1 MPIDRVSN
9 SIPDPAD
16 QRLFQEINRRDPRF
30 GGAGAGGAAGQ
41 QQQATPEAAKS
52 ASAASLGSDRLRFKG
67 EPPTNPFEV
76 LLRNRQ
82 RKKKKKQQDGDPTT
96 L

>member
-1 MPIDRVSN
+1 MPVDGISN
-9 SIPDPAD
+9 SFPDPAD

-30 GGAGAGGAAGQ
+30 GGGAGGAAGGQ
-41 QQQATPEAAKS
+41 EAAAQQAVPAPSAKP
-52 ASAASLGSDRLRFKG
+52 LGADRLRFKG

-76 LLRNRQ
+76 LLRNRRRQ
-82 RKKKKKQQDGDPTT
+82 KQKKDGDPTT

>member
-1 MPIDRVSN
+1 MSVNGVSN
-9 SIPDPAD
+9 SVPDPAD

-30 GGAGAGGAAGQ
+30 AGSGAGGAGQ
-41 QQQATPEAAKS
+41 SADTPETPLTPAAPP
-52 ASAASLGSDRLRFKG
+52 APLGSDRLRFKG

-76 LLRNRQ
+76 LLRNRR
-82 RKKKKKQQDGDPTT
+82 RKKKQDGDPTT

>member
-1 MPIDRVSN
+1 MSVNGVSN
-9 SIPDPAD
+9 SLPDPAD

-30 GGAGAGGAAGQ
+30 AGGGAAGGGAG
-41 QQQATPEAAKS
+41 QAAQAPAEPPKAA
-52 ASAASLGSDRLRFKG
+52 APLGSDRLRFKG

-76 LLRNRQ
+76 LMRNRR
-82 RKKKKKQQDGDPTT
+82 RKKRQDGDPTT

>member
-1 MPIDRVSN
+1 MPVDGISN
-9 SIPDPAD
+9 SFPDPAD

-30 GGAGAGGAAGQ
+30 GGAGGGAGAGQ
-41 QQQATPEAAKS
+41 SAAAPQTPPTPP
-52 ASAASLGSDRLRFKG
+52 AASLGSDRLRFKG

-76 LLRNRQ
+76 LLRNRR
-82 RKKKKKQQDGDPTT
+82 RKSKKDGDPTT

>member
-1 MPIDRVSN
+1 MSVNGVSN
-9 SIPDPAD
+9 SLPDPAD

-30 GGAGAGGAAGQ
+30 GGGGFGGGGAGQ
-41 QQQATPEAAKS
+41 
-52 ASAASLGSDRLRFKG
+52 SAAPPETPQTPAAPPLGTDRLRFKG

-76 LLRNRQ
+76 LLRNR
-82 RKKKKKQQDGDPTT
+82 RRSKKKQDGDPTT

>member
-1 MPIDRVSN
+1 MSVNGISN
-9 SIPDPAD
+9 SFPDPAD

-30 GGAGAGGAAGQ
+30 GGAAGGAGGGQFAAPPE
-41 QQQATPEAAKS
+41 TPETPAA
-52 ASAASLGSDRLRFKG
+52 APLGSDRLRFKG

-76 LLRNRQ
+76 LLKNRR
-82 RKKKKKQQDGDPTT
+82 RKSKKQDGDPTT

>member
-1 MPIDRVSN
+1 MSVKGVSN
-9 SIPDPAD
+9 SLPDPAD

-30 GGAGAGGAAGQ
+30 GGSGGGAASGQ
-41 QQQATPEAAKS
+41 SAATPQTPQTPAA
-52 ASAASLGSDRLRFKG
+52 APLGSDRLRFKG

-76 LLRNRQ
+76 LLRNRR
-82 RKKKKKQQDGDPTT
+82 RKKKQDGDPTT

>member
-1 MPIDRVSN
+1 MSVNGISN
-9 SIPDPAD
+9 SLPDPAD

-30 GGAGAGGAAGQ
+30 GGAGAGAAGGHS
-41 QQQATPEAAKS
+41 APPSETPETAAPTP
-52 ASAASLGSDRLRFKG
+52 LGSDRLRFKG

-76 LLRNRQ
+76 LLRNRR
-82 RKKKKKQQDGDPTT
+82 RKSKKQDGDPTT

>member
-1 MPIDRVSN
+1 MPVDGVSN
-9 SIPDPAD
+9 SFPDPTD

-30 GGAGAGGAAGQ
+30 GGAGAGGAGAGQ
-41 QQQATPEAAKS
+41 SAAAPQTPQTP
-52 ASAASLGSDRLRFKG
+52 ASAPLGSDRLRFKG

-76 LLRNRQ
+76 LLRNR
-82 RKKKKKQQDGDPTT
+82 RRKKQQDGDPTT

>member
-1 MPIDRVSN
+1 MPVKGVSN
-9 SIPDPAD
+9 SLPDPAD

-30 GGAGAGGAAGQ
+30 SGGGAAGGGAGQ
-41 QQQATPEAAKS
+41 SAQTPAEPPKTS
-52 ASAASLGSDRLRFKG
+52 APLGSDRLRFKG

-76 LLRNRQ
+76 LMRNRR
-82 RKKKKKQQDGDPTT
+82 RKKQPKDGDPTT

>member
-1 MPIDRVSN
+1 MSVDGVSN
-9 SIPDPAD
+9 SLPDPAD

-30 GGAGAGGAAGQ
+30 GSAGGGAGAGQSAAAPQ
-41 QQQATPEAAKS
+41 TPQTP
-52 ASAASLGSDRLRFKG
+52 ASAPLGSDRLRFKG

-76 LLRNRQ
+76 LLRNRR
-82 RKKKKKQQDGDPTT
+82 RKKKQDGDPTT

>member
-1 MPIDRVSN
+1 MPVDGIN
-9 SIPDPAD
+9 NAFPDPAD

-30 GGAGAGGAAGQ
+30 GGAGAGGGAGQ
-41 QQQATPEAAKS
+41 
-52 ASAASLGSDRLRFKG
+52 ASAAPQTPQTPQSAPLGSDRLRFKG

-76 LLRNRQ
+76 LLKNRR
-82 RKKKKKQQDGDPTT
+82 RKSKKQDGDPTT

>member
-1 MPIDRVSN
+1 MSVNGVSN
-9 SIPDPAD
+9 SFPDPAD

-30 GGAGAGGAAGQ
+30 GGAGAGAAGGQ
-41 QQQATPEAAKS
+41 SAAAPETPETAAAKP
-52 ASAASLGSDRLRFKG
+52 LGSDRLRFKG

-76 LLRNRQ
+76 LLRNRR
-82 RKKKKKQQDGDPTT
+82 RKSKKQDGDPTT

>member
-1 MPIDRVSN
+1 MPVDGIN
-9 SIPDPAD
+9 NAFPDPAD

-30 GGAGAGGAAGQ
+30 GGAGGGAGAGQ
-41 QQQATPEAAKS
+41 SAPAPQTPPTPPAAP
-52 ASAASLGSDRLRFKG
+52 LGSDRLRFKG

-76 LLRNRQ
+76 LLRNRR
-82 RKKKKKQQDGDPTT
+82 RKQKKDGDPTT